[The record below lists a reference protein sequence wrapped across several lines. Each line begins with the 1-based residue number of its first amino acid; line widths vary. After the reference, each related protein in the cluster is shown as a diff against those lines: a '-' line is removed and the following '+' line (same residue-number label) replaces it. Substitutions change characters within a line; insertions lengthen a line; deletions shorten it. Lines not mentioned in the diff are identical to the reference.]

1 MKKWNFSASL
11 MNSILLQN
19 TQTYWNNWSNRMKNP
34 NIILSEHI
42 FHAPVSDALQVY
54 VKFPT
59 EFTLIVYDFPL
70 KRETNEANT

>member
-1 MKKWNFSASL
+1 
-11 MNSILLQN
+11 
-19 TQTYWNNWSNRMKNP
+19 MKNP